1 MENNILD
8 LEIKIA
14 YLEDYTNQMNNVL
27 IEQSKKIDKLIE
39 VNKQIREKLSILEDN
54 IKEPNDETPP
64 PHY

>member
-1 MENNILD
+1 MDNNILN

-14 YLEDYTNQMNNVL
+14 YLEDFTNQMNKVI

-39 VNKQIREKLSILEDN
+39 VNKQVREKLSILEEN
-54 IKEPNDETPP
+54 IKEPTDETPP